1 MTTASVATTPPRSAA
16 DPVKPLVEVRWLTKQ
31 FPVAWDFF
39 GRATRWVS
47 AVDDVS
53 FDIREGET
61 LALVGESGSGKSTL
75 ARLILR
81 LIEPTGGCLRYR
93 EQDVLSLQPRQLQS
107 FRHEAQII
115 FQDPFDSLDPRMK
128 AAQIVAEGMD
138 HLGLSKQAKRAR
150 VAELL
155 NIVHLPADAAE
166 RYPHEFSGG
175 QRQRL
180 SIARALAVN
189 PTFIVADEPVSAL
202 DVSMQSQILNLMR
215 ELQDRLGLTYLFI
228 SHDMSVVRHMADRI
242 AVMYLGK
249 IVEIAPAEE
258 LFRNPLHPYTQALL
272 SSVPSLL
279 KSKSAAR
286 IHLPGEASVIDV
298 RPACRFAGRCFRSL
312 EHCREQVPQLE
323 PSAPGSDHWV
333 ACFNQA
339 PMPADTVV
347 AVA

>member
-1 MTTASVATTPPRSAA
+1 MTSAA
-16 DPVKPLVEVRWLTKQ
+16 SIPTRSSAEPLLAVRGLTKR

-53 FDIREGET
+53 LEIRQGET

-81 LIEPTGGCLRYR
+81 LIEPSSGSVRFQG
-93 EQDVLSLQPRQLQS
+93 QDVLSLPAKALRDFRQ
-107 FRHEAQII
+107 RAQII

-128 AAQIVAEGMD
+128 AAAIVAEGMS
-138 HLGLSKQAKRAR
+138 HLALGKQAQRAR
-150 VAELL
+150 IAELL
-155 NIVHLPADAAE
+155 HLVHLPADAAE
-166 RYPHEFSGG
+166 RFPHEFSGG

-202 DVSMQSQILNLMR
+202 DVSMQSQILNLLR

-228 SHDMSVVRHMADRI
+228 SHDMSVVRHMADRV

-249 IVEIAPAEE
+249 LVEVASADE
-258 LFRNPLHPYTQALL
+258 LFENPLHPYTQALL

-279 KSKSAAR
+279 KGRPSRR
-286 IHLPGEASVIDV
+286 IQLPGEASAIDG

-312 EHCREQVPQLE
+312 DVCRQSVPPLD
-323 PSAPGSDHWV
+323 PIAPAADHWV
-333 ACFNQA
+333 ACFNSA
-339 PMPADTVV
+339 PLGAGA

>member
-1 MTTASVATTPPRSAA
+1 MSSAALTQPRSLAE
-16 DPVKPLVEVRWLTKQ
+16 PLVSIRGLSKR

-39 GRATRWVS
+39 GRPTKHVS

-53 FDIREGET
+53 LDIAPGET

-81 LIEPTGGCLRYR
+81 LIEPTEGSVRIGGEDILKLSGQKLREVR
-93 EQDVLSLQPRQLQS
+93 TT
-107 FRHEAQII
+107 AQII

-128 AAQIVAEGMD
+128 ASAIVAEGMS
-138 HLGLSKQAKRAR
+138 HLDLSKADRNLR
-150 VAELL
+150 IAELL
-155 NIVHLPADAAE
+155 HTVQLPSDAGE
-166 RYPHEFSGG
+166 RFPHEFSGG

-189 PTFIVADEPVSAL
+189 PSFIVADEPVSAL

-228 SHDMSVVRHMADRI
+228 SHDMSVVRHMADRV

-249 IVEIAPAEE
+249 LVELAPEEE
-258 LFRNPLHPYTQALL
+258 LFHNPLHPYTQALL

-279 KSKSAAR
+279 KGRPSSR

-298 RPACRFAGRCFRSL
+298 RPACRFAGRCFRAL
-312 EHCREQVPQLE
+312 DLCREQPPVF
-323 PSAPGSDHWV
+323 APIAPMSDHWV
-333 ACFNQA
+333 ACFN
-339 PMPADTVV
+339 PAQIADEMRI
-347 AVA
+347 A